1 MRRFVS
7 LLIACC
13 VAVPA
18 YAADV
23 TSYELDNGMEV
34 VVLEDHRAPVV
45 VHMVWYRAGAADEP
59 PGVSGIAHF
68 LEHLLFKGTD
78 DMEANELSQT
88 VARNG
93 GSDNAF
99 TNQDYT
105 GYFQRV
111 AADRLELMMT
121 MEADRMRDLRLTE
134 EDIVTERDVILEERS
149 TRVDNNPNSMF
160 IEQRMAALF
169 QNSPYGI
176 PVIGWRHEME
186 ALGMDD
192 ALAFYET
199 YYAPNNA
206 ILVVAGDVEPEE
218 VLALAEKHYGPLEPT
233 PGLGDRVRPLE
244 PPQLAERRLVFED
257 PRISEPYIVRDYIA
271 PARAAGAQEQAAALV
286 ILAEI
291 LGGNDFT
298 SVLPRKLVFEDQK
311 ALYTWAYYS
320 PLSLKETTFGLGIM
334 PSPGVSL
341 EDAETAIDVALAEFM
356 EDGIDPDQ
364 FERVKFQ
371 LRAAHIYA
379 EDSTEGMA
387 RRYGAALTSGLTVAD
402 IEAWPDVLAAVTVE
416 DVMAVAASVL
426 DKRSSV
432 TGWARPPQPEQEV
445 TQ

>member
-1 MRRFVS
+1 MRRFVF

-13 VAVPA
+13 TAIPA

-45 VHMVWYRAGAADEP
+45 VHMVWYRAGAADEA
-59 PGVSGIAHF
+59 PGVSGVAHY

-78 DMEANELSQT
+78 NLEPNELSQT

-121 MEADRMRDLRLTE
+121 MEADRMQNLRLTE
-134 EDIVTERDVILEERS
+134 DDIASERAVILEERTS
-149 TRVDNNPNSMF
+149 RIDNNPNSMF
-160 IEQRMAALF
+160 NEQRMAALY

-186 ALGMDD
+186 ALDMDD
-192 ALAFYET
+192 ALAFYEQ

-206 ILVVAGDVEPEE
+206 ILIVAGDVEPEE
-218 VLALAEKHYGPLEPT
+218 VLELAKTHYGPLT
-233 PGLGDRVRPLE
+233 PNPAIGERERPVE
-244 PPQLAERRLVFED
+244 PPQLAERRMTFED

-271 PARAAGAQEQAAALV
+271 PARQSGAQEDAAALV
-286 ILAEI
+286 LLAEI

-298 SVLPRKLVFEDQK
+298 SVLPRKLVFEENK

-320 PLSLKETTFGLGIM
+320 QLSLEETTFGLGIM
-334 PSPGVSL
+334 PAPGVSL
-341 EDAETAIDVALAEFM
+341 EDAEAALDGALAEFM
-356 EDGIDPDQ
+356 DDGIDPEQ

-371 LRAAHIYA
+371 LRAAYIYA
-379 EDSTEGMA
+379 EDSTEGLA
-387 RRYGAALTSGLTVAD
+387 RRYGSALTSGLTVEDVA
-402 IEAWPDVLAAVTVE
+402 AWPDVLQSVTPE
-416 DVMAVAASVL
+416 QVMDVAARVL
-426 DKRSSV
+426 DRRSAV
-432 TGWARPPQPEQEV
+432 TGWARAPQPEEEV
-445 TQ
+445 SQ